1 MNAEL
6 PVFTPRETVSELDR
20 YIVGQHKAKRA
31 VAIALRNRW
40 RRRQVPDELRDE
52 IAPKNIIMI
61 GPTGVGKTEI
71 ARRLAKLAQAP
82 FIKVEA
88 SKFTEVGYVGRDVE
102 SMIRDLTDL
111 AVAMVKMEER
121 ERVQA
126 AAEKRAEDRVLDL
139 LLEQRSA
146 PPLSATSS
154 GTYAVAPDG
163 VTVAVVSEADDRESL
178 RKKLRAGKLDDAQ
191 VVVQTTGGGVGP
203 SLEVFGAQGLE
214 EMVFNLKDALGSLP
228 GFAGGKTKEKRV
240 AVREALRTIAADEGE
255 KMLDLE
261 AVVQCA
267 LDRVQQS
274 GIVFLDEIDKIA
286 LGGGRGG
293 GQGPDVSRG
302 GVQRDLLPIVEGS
315 SVTTK
320 HGVVKTDHILF
331 IAAGAFHEAKVS
343 DLIPEL
349 QGRFPI
355 RVELES
361 LGEEE
366 FLRILTE
373 PRASLVRQYEALLAT
388 EGVTLTFT
396 EGALR
401 EIARVAFEANTRLEN
416 IGARRLHTVME
427 TLLDDASFRAPE
439 LRGQA
444 VEIDAE
450 LVSRKLG
457 EVLDDEDLSRY
468 IL

>member
-1 MNAEL
+1 MSTEL

-40 RRRQVPDELRDE
+40 RRRRVPDELRDE

-71 ARRLAKLAQAP
+71 ARRLARLGQAP

-111 AVAMVKMEER
+111 AVNMVKAEQA
-121 ERVQA
+121 ERVEAQA
-126 AAEKRAEDRVLDL
+126 ARVAEDR
-139 LLEQRSA
+139 LLELLMKGSEDQSRTAGYFAVS
-146 PPLSATSS
+146 PD
-154 GTYAVAPDG
+154 GQAVARKGLPGDREDVRKLLRKG
-163 VTVAVVSEADDRESL
+163 ELDDREVEMSTRSTPPPISFEML
-178 RKKLRAGKLDDAQ
+178 N
-191 VVVQTTGGGVGP
+191 
-203 SLEVFGAQGLE
+203 GADMN
-214 EMVFNLKDALGSLP
+214 EMLGSMRDALGNIGL
-228 GFAGGKTKEKRV
+228 GGKGPSKLRKVRV
-240 AVREALRTIAADEGE
+240 PEALRLLTAEESE
-255 KMLDLE
+255 KLVDMDR
-261 AVVQCA
+261 VTSDA
-267 LDRVQQS
+267 LDRVQHT

-286 LGGGRGG
+286 LGGGRGGG

-315 SVTTK
+315 TVTTK

-331 IAAGAFHEAKVS
+331 IAAGAFHETKVS

-355 RVELES
+355 RVELEA
-361 LGEEE
+361 LTEQD
-366 FLRILTE
+366 FFRILTE
-373 PRASLVRQYEALLAT
+373 PRNSLVRQYEALLAT
-388 EGVTLTFT
+388 EGVTLEFG
-396 EGALR
+396 ESALR
-401 EIARVAFEANTRLEN
+401 ELARVAYEANTRLEN

-427 TLLDDASFRAPE
+427 TLLEEISFQAPE
-439 LRGQA
+439 RKGHVIA
-444 VEIDAE
+444 VDEAM
-450 LVSRKLG
+450 VRARLG
-457 EVLDDEDLSRY
+457 EVLEDEDLSRY